1 MTNNKSKKKTYNV
14 PVHRFPVIIR
24 DRSHFTAIISALN
37 NSCKSGM
44 ENWTMTKKV
53 GKYLRRQQKP
63 VTTEVLIFNNSINTI
78 ELETFVKLL

>member
-1 MTNNKSKKKTYNV
+1 MTKSKKTYKK

-24 DRSHFTAIISALN
+24 DRDHFTAIISTLN
-37 NSCKSGM
+37 SSCNAGI

-53 GKYLRRQQKP
+53 GKYLRRRGVP
-63 VTTEVLIFNNSINTI
+63 VTTEVLIFNDEVNTI